1 MKQLFNEAAKRR
13 EKLRRRQEEALNRE
27 YTFENNKDVL
37 TANTFLLSDFRWAI
51 SCVVSRQN
59 PLPSPVDPS
68 KTTLALIP
76 IFEMLNHQPKS
87 CSQERLKATNTLKYN
102 KKR

>member
-1 MKQLFNEAAKRR
+1 MFGYAYAYLHK
-13 EKLRRRQEEALNRE
+13 KLLMNE

-68 KTTLALIP
+68 KTRVALI
-76 IFEMLNHQPKS
+76 QS
-87 CSQERLKATNTLKYN
+87 LKC
-102 KKR
+102 